1 MNSQAP
7 TVFAPH
13 GPMTEI
19 TQGPTLSLNGLMR
32 LEEIPRVIIITPVE
46 ILPPPV
52 IETRWRKLWRVLNMD
67 VKEVWRL
74 LLERWRRH

>member
-1 MNSQAP
+1 
-7 TVFAPH
+7 
-13 GPMTEI
+13 MTEI

-52 IETRWRKLWRVLNMD
+52 IETRWQKVWRVLNMD
-67 VKEVWRL
+67 VREVWQVL
-74 LLERWRRH
+74 VEHYLDWRRRH

>member
-1 MNSQAP
+1 MNLQAP

-46 ILPPPV
+46 LLPPPV
-52 IETRWRKLWRVLNMD
+52 IETRWQKIWRVLNMD
-67 VKEVWRL
+67 VKDVWRL
-74 LLERWRRH
+74 LLERWRRR